1 MDVGIDSEQ
10 MARSSQNRS
19 ATTPETNTLHVPIS
33 FLRTYTDPSHE
44 FITDALVAS
53 GVVFDANE
61 ELSWHSVPS
70 HELVD
75 GLLHEDP
82 DALLLDMILGVSTH
96 RDVVHGPGTQS
107 LPVQHM
113 SKLQSQAEKLINQL
127 AARDAARSKTCIST
141 EFEFSLPL
149 AQKVFSIENLTDHV
163 AAFFN
168 FVHSHFPIIHRPT
181 FDITSVSSP
190 LLLAISLNG
199 SVHCIPKDDALSARN
214 FSALAEEYVFG
225 LLQELVMH
233 RKPLEGEDWIQV
245 MQAALM
251 MHALRTNINNEHIR
265 CSYRIKRH
273 PTIITCARILGLIG
287 AKHADFEEL
296 PDWDTFIAME
306 TRVR

>member
-1 MDVGIDSEQ
+1 MDAGIDSEQ
-10 MARSSQNRS
+10 MAEGSQNPS
-19 ATTPETNTLHVPIS
+19 ATTNTLHVPIA

-61 ELSWHSVPS
+61 DLSWQSIPS

-82 DALLLDMILGVSTH
+82 DALLLDMFLGISTH
-96 RDVVHGPGTQS
+96 RDAVHGPATQS
-107 LPVQHM
+107 VPMQPM
-113 SKLQSQAEKLINQL
+113 SKLQSLAEELVDRL
-127 AARDAARSKTCIST
+127 AAQDAARSKTCMST
-141 EFEFSLPL
+141 EVEFSLPL
-149 AQKVFSIENLTDHV
+149 AQKVFSAANLTDHV

-168 FVHSHFPIIHRPT
+168 FVHPHFPIIHRPT
-181 FDITSVSSP
+181 FDIASVSPP

-199 SVHCIPKDDALSARN
+199 SVHCIPKDDALAARN

-233 RKPLEGEDWIQV
+233 GAPLEGEDWIQV

-251 MHALRTNINNEHIR
+251 MHALRININNEHIR

-287 AKHADFEEL
+287 AKHADFAEF
-296 PDWDTFIAME
+296 PDWDRFVAME